1 MGTISLLEFREVKP
15 SATGKFSQL
24 LAAVDII
31 LFYIGPFFALYLII
45 KSPCYLMENL
55 SIYHRITHIA
65 YLMMKWK
72 FYCVEHP
79 QRQIKIMMNYLIQNV
94 ILILIQLDGFTVN
107 DSKCL

>member
-1 MGTISLLEFREVKP
+1 MGTIYLLEFREVKP

-24 LAAVDII
+24 LAVVDII
-31 LFYIGPFFALYLII
+31 LFYIGPFFALYFI
-45 KSPCYLMENL
+45 KSPCFLMENL

-72 FYCVEHP
+72 FYWVEHP

-94 ILILIQLDGFTVN
+94 ILILIQLDSFTVN

>member
-31 LFYIGPFFALYLII
+31 LFYIGPFIALYLIR
-45 KSPCYLMENL
+45 SPWYLMENL

-72 FYCVEHP
+72 FYWVEHP
-79 QRQIKIMMNYLIQNV
+79 QRQIKIMMKYLIQYV
-94 ILILIQLDGFTVN
+94 ILILTQLDGFIVN

>member
-1 MGTISLLEFREVKP
+1 MGTISMLEFREGKP

-31 LFYIGPFFALYLII
+31 LFYIGPFFALYLIR
-45 KSPCYLMENL
+45 SPCYLMENL
-55 SIYHRITHIA
+55 SIYHRITHIS

-72 FYCVEHP
+72 FYWVEHP

-94 ILILIQLDGFTVN
+94 ILILTQLDGFTVN

>member
-31 LFYIGPFFALYLII
+31 LFYIGPFIALYLIR
-45 KSPCYLMENL
+45 SPWYLMENL

-72 FYCVEHP
+72 FYWVEHP
-79 QRQIKIMMNYLIQNV
+79 QRQIKIMMKYLIQNV
-94 ILILIQLDGFTVN
+94 ILILTQLDGFIVN